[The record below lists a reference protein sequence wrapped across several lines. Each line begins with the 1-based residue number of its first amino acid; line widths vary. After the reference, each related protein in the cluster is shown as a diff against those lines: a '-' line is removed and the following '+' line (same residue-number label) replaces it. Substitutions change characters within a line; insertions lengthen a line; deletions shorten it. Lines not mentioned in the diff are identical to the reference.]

1 MEAPQGSRPG
11 VLPAGEGGPGLQLTA
26 RVAAATAPRACSGEA
41 TQLPADACDGEAL
54 DGLAL
59 QLHWLL

>member
-11 VLPAGEGGPGLQLTA
+11 VLPAGEGAPGLQLTA
-26 RVAAATAPRACSGEA
+26 GVAAATAPPACSGEA
-41 TQLPADACDGEAL
+41 TPFPPDVCDGEGL

-59 QLHWLL
+59 QVHCLL